1 MKGSMPLGLR
11 WNFPQSLMTTASAS
25 ATSCAGFGVS
35 GLCMEVKNRNHINP
49 MPPDA
54 KMADS
59 LRNPEQREA
68 TPHGMHTY
76 QTK

>member
-35 GLCMEVKNRNHINP
+35 GLCMEVKNRNHI
-49 MPPDA
+49 
-54 KMADS
+54 KS
-59 LRNPEQREA
+59 LSDTA
-68 TPHGMHTY
+68 TNI
-76 QTK
+76 

>member
-35 GLCMEVKNRNHINP
+35 GLCIEVKNRNHI
-49 MPPDA
+49 
-54 KMADS
+54 KS
-59 LRNPEQREA
+59 LSDTA
-68 TPHGMHTY
+68 TNIL
-76 QTK
+76 KKR